1 MARFNIELSVT
12 GAANTNKALS
22 SVNREATSLEK
33 GYQRLQSTIRDL
45 SAQQGNLQTSMQR
58 LNVAFK
64 SGRISEAQFTKQS
77 DKLSLELSDVAGK
90 IQQAQS
96 RLTSYNAT
104 MKQATDASRS
114 FGTANKQLQGY
125 SNDFTSGIR
134 SSNAV
139 AIEFSRIIQDAPYGI
154 QGVAN
159 NLQQLT
165 QNYAYYTRSVR
176 EAAAAQGRTVTTGA
190 LVKGALGSL
199 LSPINLLTLG
209 ISAVT
214 AGWVA
219 YERWQQRANKSA
231 KDGKTEFELISEAA
245 QKYAK
250 TLSLVNQAQLNGLSN
265 SDDERIRLSAL
276 RTVIE
281 DNNVSMGTRLKAIK
295 DLRSEFPGYFKDI
308 TNETL
313 LNGNAS
319 TSYENLTRQIIAT
332 EQARANASKLAESST
347 SRRAL
352 EQQLYA
358 EKEIGQAAYDRAK
371 QLEAIIEAETT
382 IEGRTQRNIQYR
394 DEINRLQDAYQ
405 KSAGLINENEQQLI
419 KLVEEEKNLI
429 DGINSATK
437 TSIELFVDKK
447 NGADATGKS
456 LKNQLDIISKINDVL
471 RSQQEES
478 ILAEKSGLDK
488 TIQSIRFQYDAL
500 ERAAD
505 EYRQQTEDAF
515 KQGNIS
521 AQQYQA
527 NLAAIEAYL
536 QRIGRFEVGAV
547 GRAIR
552 PTISPVDTLRAQSP
566 ADRLNRGPSS
576 LPSVN
581 LQTQQPVITPDFDLS
596 LITQGLKRAS
606 RQFINNMSS
615 SLEWLHRTETKRF
628 GDYLLGIGQSL
639 FSSFDSIINNTLANQ
654 LEDMIQGVFDDIK
667 KGVSGGADWSKI
679 GQLGVGLGG
688 QLIQGATKKTNV
700 LGQTLGGL
708 ASGAGTGF
716 AAGGWVGAIVGGIIG
731 GLSGLFSASAARRQ
745 EKLQEQQLEQ
755 QKKQTALMERQ
766 AALAYTSQI
775 IGQMTSQGLVQGVS
789 RNEFGDIVFRI
800 QGRDLVGV
808 INKEEAANMRGV

>member
-58 LNVAFK
+58 LNSAFK
-64 SGRISEAQFTKQS
+64 SGSISEAQFTKQS

-104 MKQATDASRS
+104 IKQAENASRS

-125 SNDFTSGIR
+125 ANDFTSGIR

-139 AIEFSRIIQDAPYGI
+139 AVEFSRIIQDAPYGM

-165 QNYAYYTRSVR
+165 QNYAHYTRSVR
-176 EAAAAQGRTVTTGA
+176 EAAAAQGRTVSTGA
-190 LVKGALGSL
+190 LVRGALGSL

-219 YERWQQRANKSA
+219 YERWQQRAAKASRETIDEIQELIQGLNNLSTALYEGAKSSGA
-231 KDGKTEFELISEAA
+231 EIAELQVLYTTIRDGK
-245 QKYAK
+245 
-250 TLSLVNQAQLNGLSN
+250 QAY
-265 SDDERIRLSAL
+265 DTRINA
-276 RTVIE
+276 VKQIQE
-281 DNNVSMGTRLKAIK
+281 QYPA
-295 DLRSEFPGYFKDI
+295 YFK
-308 TNETL
+308 
-313 LNGNAS
+313 
-319 TSYENLTRQIIAT
+319 NLSQEQILT
-332 EQARANASKLAESST
+332 
-347 SRRAL
+347 
-352 EQQLYA
+352 
-358 EKEIGQAAYDRAK
+358 GQAAAAYRELRKDILSAAQAQAAYGRIGEKSAQQLAIDEANKAIREQITLLDARIKRQQDLNDLPGRAVGGLSEAGEAGAVSRENRLYSERNKLNQEQTENLLERAK
-371 QLEAIIEAETT
+371 LQE
-382 IEGRTQRNIQYR
+382 
-394 DEINRLQDAYQ
+394 DIND
-405 KSAGLINENEQQLI
+405 LINLGVSLQGDQVKEI
-419 KLVEEEKNLI
+419 EK
-429 DGINSATK
+429 A
-437 TSIELFVDKK
+437 
-447 NGADATGKS
+447 GAASQKVA
-456 LKNQLDIISKINDVL
+456 DIISKLNDSL
-471 RSQQEES
+471 RAQQEES
-478 ILAEKSGLDK
+478 ILSTLTGLDK

-527 NLAAIEAYL
+527 NLAAIEDYL
-536 QRIGRFEVGAV
+536 VRIGRFEVGAV

-552 PTISPVDTLRAQSP
+552 PTISPVDTLRSQSP

-581 LQTQQPVITPDFDLS
+581 LQTQQPVIAPDFDLS

-615 SLEWLHRTETKRF
+615 SLEWLHQTETKRV
-628 GDYLLGIGQSL
+628 GDYLLGIGQSI

-654 LEDMIQGVFDDIK
+654 LEDMIENVFKSIG
-667 KGVSGGADWSKI
+667 KGGESVDWSKV
-679 GQLGVGLGG
+679 GVAGLGIGG
-688 QLIQGATKKTNV
+688 QLVSGLTKKTSV
-700 LGQTLGGL
+700 GGQALGGAL
-708 ASGAGTGF
+708 SGAAVGTSILP
-716 AAGGWVGAIVGGIIG
+716 GWGTAIGAVVGAIGGWLKG
-731 GLSGLFSASAARRQ
+731 ASAKRQ
-745 EKLQEQQLEQ
+745 EELTAKQLEE

-766 AALAYTSQI
+766 AALAFTSQI

-808 INKEEAANMRGV
+808 LNKEETANMRGV